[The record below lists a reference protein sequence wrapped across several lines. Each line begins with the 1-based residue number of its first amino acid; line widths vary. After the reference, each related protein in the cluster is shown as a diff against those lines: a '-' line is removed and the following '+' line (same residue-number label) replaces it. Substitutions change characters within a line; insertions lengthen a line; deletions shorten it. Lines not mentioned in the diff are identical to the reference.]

1 MIETAAAQQQVPQW
15 WCSCTSPAACAQCWS
30 AVADPVAGAGSNA
43 PQLQADAN
51 PCSGMINASSSASFI
66 VRVRSGLMARQ
77 NISQAGKNARELC
90 PTGATLPAQAHIRRG
105 FYMRALQILGAILI
119 LGGLFV
125 LIKSPSYSSDK
136 SLLKIGDVEAKVS
149 QEHAIPPWVGGA
161 GVVAGVILI
170 VVGARKP

>member
-1 MIETAAAQQQVPQW
+1 
-15 WCSCTSPAACAQCWS
+15 
-30 AVADPVAGAGSNA
+30 VADAASTD
-43 PQLQADAN
+43 PQLQADAI
-51 PCSGMINASSSASFI
+51 PCSGKINASSSTSLI
-66 VRVRSGLMARQ
+66 VLVRGGLT
-77 NISQAGKNARELC
+77 AGKTYHMPGRIRVNCAH
-90 PTGATLPAQAHIRRG
+90 PGSTGYTSAQIHLWRG
-105 FYMRALQILGAILI
+105 SDMRVLQILGAILI

-136 SLLKIGDVEAKVS
+136 SVLKIGDVEAKVS